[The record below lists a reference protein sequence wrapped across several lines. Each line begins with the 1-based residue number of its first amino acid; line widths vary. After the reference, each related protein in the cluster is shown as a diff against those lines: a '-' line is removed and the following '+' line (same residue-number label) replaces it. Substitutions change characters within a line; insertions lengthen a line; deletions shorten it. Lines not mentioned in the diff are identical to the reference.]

1 MATCL
6 KGPHA
11 DLENWGSELWCNVPR
26 TEHSRKNITDIKFT
40 NLFFWGIILILE
52 SVSLEGTSGDHLVY
66 SFCSDQGQLEK
77 VAQQCVQL
85 DF

>member
-1 MATCL
+1 MQTQKTEDQSSDVMCQEL
-6 KGPHA
+6 SILGKILQTLNSPSSSSEGLY
-11 DLENWGSELWCNVPR
+11 LECV
-26 TEHSRKNITDIKFT
+26 I
-40 NLFFWGIILILE
+40 
-52 SVSLEGTSGDHLVY
+52 LEGTSGDHLVY